1 MKEQPTRMKTVALY
15 ALLLILLLTAFTNIA
30 STKKV
35 DKLTYSAFLNA
46 LQGNDPSRTITK
58 IKING
63 REISGSFSKKISIG
77 SSDGAATTLF
87 QTVTPEDSGLMEIIR
102 KTNVIIEAEP
112 PAQMSWWLNL
122 LINWFPFILLIGAWL
137 YILQKMQGGGAKAL
151 SFGKSRARMV
161 DPTDKKILF
170 KDVAGVDEAKEDL
183 LEVVEFLR
191 DPKKFTDLGAKIP
204 RGVLLFGPPGT
215 GKTLLARAVAGE
227 ANVPFFNISGSE
239 FVEMFVGVGA
249 SRVRDLFEQARKNA
263 PCIIFMDEIDA
274 VGRQRGAGL
283 GGGHDEREQTLNQL
297 LVEMDGFDNT
307 KGIILV
313 SATNRPDVLDPAL
326 LRPGRFDRR
335 IVVDQPDIRG
345 REEILKIH
353 VRDKPVADDVD
364 LSVLARRTPGF
375 VGADLA
381 NLTNEAAILA
391 ARSARKIVIMKDF
404 EASIDKVIAGSERKS
419 RIISEKEKE
428 NTAFHEMGHAIVAA
442 LLPGTD
448 PIHKVTIIPRGM
460 ALGLTMQLPL
470 EDRLTVSRTH
480 LRHQLC
486 ILLGGRVAEALIFD
500 EITSGASNDIQRA
513 TKIAKKMVC
522 ELGMSDEI
530 GPLHLGDDNQTV
542 FLGRDFNTRS
552 DISTETAMKIDKE
565 IKKLIDDA
573 YKKSV
578 QILTE
583 NRERLESF
591 SRILLERET
600 INAAEFQDMLAGK
613 ELAPL
618 PIEEPKKK
626 LDDDAEKSPAPE
638 ANEPVDPDNSTDSSP
653 KVEGDSYQK

>member
-1 MKEQPTRMKTVALY
+1 
-15 ALLLILLLTAFTNIA
+15 
-30 STKKV
+30 
-35 DKLTYSAFLNA
+35 
-46 LQGNDPSRTITK
+46 
-58 IKING
+58 
-63 REISGSFSKKISIG
+63 
-77 SSDGAATTLF
+77 
-87 QTVTPEDSGLMEIIR
+87 
-102 KTNVIIEAEP
+102 
-112 PAQMSWWLNL
+112 
-122 LINWFPFILLIGAWL
+122 
-137 YILQKMQGGGAKAL
+137 MQGGGAKAL
-151 SFGKSRARMV
+151 SFGKSKARMV
-161 DPTDKKILF
+161 DPTEKKILF
-170 KDVAGVDEAKEDL
+170 KDVAGVTEAKEDL

-313 SATNRPDVLDPAL
+313 AATNRPDVLDPAL

-345 REEILKIH
+345 REAILKIH
-353 VRDKPVADDVD
+353 VRDKPVSDDVD
-364 LSVLARRTPGF
+364 LLVLARRTPGF

-391 ARSARKIVIMKDF
+391 ARNGRKIVNMSDF

-419 RIISEKEKE
+419 RIISEKEKK
-428 NTAFHEMGHAIVAA
+428 NTAYHEMGHAMVAA
-442 LLPGTD
+442 LLPDTD
-448 PIHKVTIIPRGM
+448 PIHKITIIPRGM
-460 ALGLTMQLPL
+460 ALGLTMQLPV
-470 EDRLTVSRTH
+470 EDRLTVSKTH
-480 LRHQLC
+480 LFHQLC
-486 ILLGGRVAEALIFD
+486 ILLGGRAAEKLIFE
-500 EITSGASNDIQRA
+500 EITSGARNDIERA
-513 TKIAKKMVC
+513 TKIARKMVC

-542 FLGRDFNTRS
+542 FLGREFNTRTDLS
-552 DISTETAMKIDKE
+552 EETARKIDNE
-565 IKKLIDDA
+565 IKDLVDNA
-573 YKKSV
+573 YQKAM

-583 NRERLESF
+583 NREKLVSF
-591 SRILLERET
+591 SKLLLERET
-600 INAAEFQDMLAGK
+600 INASEFLDLLDGK
-613 ELAPL
+613 TLAPL
-618 PIEEPKKK
+618 PPKKPTIES
-626 LDDDAEKSPAPE
+626 AVEEIEKA
-638 ANEPVDPDNSTDSSP
+638 ANDSQDEKASESED
-653 KVEGDSYQK
+653 KKN